1 MAGRIAYYGGIVTN
15 GLVLN
20 LDAAKK
26 DSYPGIGTAWNDISG
41 FRNNGTLTNGPTF
54 NSDNGGSIVF
64 DGVNDF
70 VNCGSNNI
78 INTGNAFTVGFW
90 VNMNLMP
97 SNVTSPITIKS
108 NANDFLIL
116 ISSRSGYEG
125 ISIGSGGTWAQGRTG
140 TISSFF
146 LQQWVYVT
154 VTYNGTGVSTLSNFN
169 IYENAVNKT
178 ITPGTPGLISQS
190 TSTTIGFIDSGNTL
204 NGKISNFT
212 IYNKALSV
220 SEVLQNYNA
229 LKSRYL

>member
-1 MAGRIAYYGGIVTN
+1 MSTLSGGPNIVVD
-15 GLVLN
+15 GLVLA
-20 LDAAKK
+20 LDAANTK
-26 DSYPGIGTAWNDISG
+26 SYISG
-41 FRNNGTLTNGPTF
+41 STIWRDLSRNNNNGTLINGPTF
-54 NSDNGGSIVF
+54 NPNNGGSIVF
-64 DGVNDF
+64 DGIDDF
-70 VNCGSNNI
+70 INCGSNNI

-116 ISSRSGYEG
+116 ISSRLGYEG

-146 LQQWVYVT
+146 LQQWVYIT
-154 VTYNGTGVSTLSNFN
+154 VTYNGTGTSTLSNFN

-178 ITPGTPGLISQS
+178 LTPGTPGLISQS
-190 TSTTIGFIDSGNTL
+190 TSTIIGFINSGNTL

-212 IYNKALSV
+212 IYNRALSAQ
-220 SEVLQNYNA
+220 EVLQNYNA
-229 LKSRYL
+229 TKTRFGL